1 MKKIVAVSC
10 LTVLAITMLLSVA
23 RTVNAASVTHPALT
37 QLGPPPPIPPGT
49 GGH

>member
-23 RTVNAASVTHPALT
+23 RTVNAASVTHPAWS
-37 QLGPPPPIPPGT
+37 QGPPPPFPPGT